1 MSKLNKIGWD
11 FSYLDVDEERIA
23 RVVTVQKNR
32 YRVSDGG
39 SDFLAHVSGKFRMN
53 TSQSLDFPSVG
64 DWVIVDKLP
73 QEQKAVILEILPR
86 KSQFIRQAAG
96 GKTEAQ
102 VVGANIDTVFIVNSL
117 NQDLNL
123 RRMER
128 YILSAYDSG
137 ASPVI
142 ILTKKDECTEEEIR
156 ENVAVVEGIAFG
168 IPILTISSL
177 TGDGISELLDNYLPS
192 GKTGALLGSS
202 GVGKSTLVN
211 KLMNAE
217 VQETKSIREADSKG
231 RHTTTHREMFFLP
244 NGALLIDTPG
254 MRELQLWEGEAVLDT
269 AFQDI
274 ETLEEEC
281 RFADCSHRT
290 EPGCRIKEA
299 LDSGELSTERFESYR
314 KLQRELAYE
323 KRKQNKK
330 SMLDEKHRWKQISKE
345 QRHKYKNMR

>member
-1 MSKLNKIGWD
+1 MEKIEKLGWN
-11 FSYLDVDEERIA
+11 SPSHNYDEEKIA
-23 RVVTVQKNR
+23 RVITVQKNR
-32 YRVSDGG
+32 YRVTDGEG
-39 SDFLAHVSGKFRMN
+39 DFLAHISGKFRKDA
-53 TSQSLDFPSVG
+53 SQPIDFPAVG
-64 DWVIVDKLP
+64 DWVVVEKLP

-86 KSQFIRQAAG
+86 KSQFIRHAAG
-96 GKTEAQ
+96 SKTEAQ

-142 ILTKKDECTEEEIR
+142 LLTKKDECTEEEVK
-156 ENVAVVEGIAFG
+156 ENVALVEGIAFG
-168 IPILTISSL
+168 IPILVISSL
-177 TGDGISELLDNYLPS
+177 TGEGISELLDYLPLR
-192 GKTGALLGSS
+192 KTGALLGSS

-211 KLMNAE
+211 RLMNDV

-244 NGALLIDTPG
+244 NGAFLIDTPG
-254 MRELQLWEGEAVLDT
+254 MRELQLWEGEAMLES

-274 ETLEEEC
+274 ESLEAEC
-281 RFADCSHRT
+281 RFVDCSHET

-299 LDSGELSTERFESYR
+299 VEFGELSTERLESYR

-330 SMLDEKHRWKQISKE
+330 SMLDEKNRWKQISKE
-345 QRHKYKNMR
+345 QRHKYKNRR